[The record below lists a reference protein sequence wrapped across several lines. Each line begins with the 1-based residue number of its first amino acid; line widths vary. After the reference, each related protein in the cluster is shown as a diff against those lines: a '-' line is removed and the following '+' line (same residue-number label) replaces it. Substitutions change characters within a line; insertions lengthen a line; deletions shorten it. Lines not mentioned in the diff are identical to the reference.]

1 MPAELDLCIPDLS
14 QSIDLVH
21 QLQVRVGQAIELG
34 DALQEDNLLS
44 RRELLN
50 VLGRELGGLLDSAGV
65 VPLLAEAVAGLGEGI
80 IKLVVDGGL
89 RKKVFWRRLIRRKF
103 KL

>member
-1 MPAELDLCIPDLS
+1 MPAELDLCIPDLG
-14 QSIDLVH
+14 QSIGLVH

-50 VLGRELGGLLDSAGV
+50 VLGRELGGLLDRAGV
-65 VPLLAEAVAGLGEGI
+65 VPLLTEAVAGLGEGI
-80 IKLVVDGGL
+80 IKLVLDGRL
-89 RKKVFWRRLIRRKF
+89 RKIIKKSFGGG
-103 KL
+103 